1 MINKNYTLL
10 WWGQFVSQVG
20 NRLYLMALSWYFV
33 AGIADPKGL
42 FLLFIISSL
51 PSLLFGAL
59 VGPLVDRWGKKNIL
73 IGCDTISGILTGI
86 LAFMIH
92 EGIATTSVIYAIC
105 FLVSS
110 INLLFSPAVN
120 SLVPLLI
127 DSSQLQRG
135 MSYMKMI
142 TFLGQILGAAIG
154 GMLVGFL
161 GVYLTILINSV
172 SFLLSAFS
180 ELFITYNEVIVRA
193 GGNYYQQIKAGVKYV
208 TDNPLVK
215 KVTIIAVG
223 CNLFIPVVFVY
234 IPILIKNE
242 LGLDALEYGFADA
255 MVPIGSVV
263 IALFLASKIKP
274 VLPLK
279 ALSIGLG
286 GIALCCLSLSLFL
299 NYVIIL
305 GSLFLYGIFVNYINI
320 SVITYFVKSVDVSYR
335 GRFFSILE
343 SFSYASISLSYAL
356 ATVIQDFTS
365 VTTALAIN
373 AMGLILLVI
382 LAGVWNRDFNK
393 KTENG

>member
-33 AGIADPKGL
+33 AEIGDSKGL

-59 VGPLVDRWGKKNIL
+59 VGPLIERWGKKKIL
-73 IGCDTISGILTGI
+73 IGCDTICGLLTGL
-86 LAFMIH
+86 LAFMVYK
-92 EGIATTSVIYAIC
+92 GIATAPGIYTIC
-105 FLVSS
+105 FLINS

-120 SLVPLLI
+120 SMMPLII
-127 DSSQLQRG
+127 DNSQLQRG

-161 GVYLTILINSV
+161 GVYLTILINSI

-180 ELFITYNEVIVRA
+180 ELFITFRESITKA
-193 GGNYYQQIKAGVKYV
+193 SGNYFYQIKEGIKYV

-223 CNLFIPVVFVY
+223 CNLFIPVIFVY

-242 LGLDALEYGFADA
+242 LGLGAMEYGFADA
-255 MVPIGSVV
+255 MIPAGSVLV
-263 IALFLASKIKP
+263 ALLLAAQKKP
-274 VLPLK
+274 ILPLS
-279 ALSIGLG
+279 ALTLGLG
-286 GIALCCLSLSLFL
+286 GIAACCFSISLFS
-299 NYVIIL
+299 NYAVIL
-305 GSLFLYGIFVNYINI
+305 LALFLYGVFTNYINI
-320 SVITYFVKSVDVSYR
+320 NVITYFVKSIDANFR

-356 ATVIQDFTS
+356 ATIIQDFTD

-373 AMGLILLVI
+373 SVGLIIFVI
-382 LAGVWNRDFNK
+382 LATVWNNDFNK
-393 KTENG
+393 KTEIG